1 MYRKTAAAL
10 VIILVSSTV
19 NAESM
24 LDCSRLEA
32 EQERLECYDR
42 VAGRVEEKLEE
53 SFSGTTE
60 DRVEARNESI
70 TEAIVGE
77 TADSEVPNL
86 LRLEIKKVIRDRNR
100 RVTYQTVDGRFFRRS
115 TGSNVTFKSGDI
127 CVIEVGAFS
136 ATFLVREDG
145 KRNKVKELSV
155 K

>member
-1 MYRKTAAAL
+1 MYRKTTAAL
-10 VIILVSSTV
+10 VILLVSSTA

-32 EQERLECYDR
+32 EKERLECYDR

-77 TADSEVPNL
+77 AADSEVPDLPN
-86 LRLEIKKVIRDRNR
+86 
-100 RVTYQTVDGRFFRRS
+100 S
-115 TGSNVTFKSGDI
+115 
-127 CVIEVGAFS
+127 
-136 ATFLVREDG
+136 
-145 KRNKVKELSV
+145 
-155 K
+155 

>member
-1 MYRKTAAAL
+1 MYRKAAAAL
-10 VIILVSSTV
+10 AILIVSSTV

-32 EQERLECYDR
+32 EKERLECYDR

-60 DRVEARNESI
+60 ERVEARNESI

-77 TADSEVPNL
+77 EVDEEVPSL
-86 LRLEIKKVIRDRNR
+86 LQLEIKKVIRDQNR
-100 RVTYQTVDGRFFRRS
+100 RVTYQTVDGRYFRRS
-115 TGSNVTFKSGDI
+115 TGSNVTFRAGDT
-127 CVIEVGAFS
+127 CVIEKGAFS
-136 ATFLVREDG
+136 AILLVREDG